1 MDYLTHS
8 LKNLPQ
14 RLFKFYGYDDSLNEK
29 RLSGEVFLASP
40 LDFNDPCDCQRDV
53 INNARE
59 REKARGDG
67 WVKRKLLELGY
78 DDAKSDALATSL
90 LSGDTDKYEVYK
102 KQLEKVGIL
111 CLTPNST
118 DTLMWGYY
126 ANNQGLCIEYDI
138 DILVKRLVIGFVNT
152 MDYFTVNHLC
162 TILKYNIDP
171 MVRDGDYSKEEMD
184 SANMF
189 TIADAQSLTNAYL
202 KERQTVEQRQFFLQ
216 NVFLKRVAG
225 SDIVYRVKPDG
236 SPSSLFFDKNNN
248 DSKLKYYVKTKT
260 WSHENEFRIVVS
272 LGGKKAI
279 PLGKDI
285 IKNIYI
291 GCNTKTEKVVELAY
305 LASKISLNAGF
316 YKMRRLKNCGLQPV
330 KLDLSKLISDFP
342 DTEKYLKDK
351 FKLYW

>member
-1 MDYLTHS
+1 MKHS
-8 LKNLPQ
+8 LVNLPE
-14 RLFKFYGYDDSLNEK
+14 RLFKFYSYSDSLNEK

-53 INNARE
+53 INNAGEKE
-59 REKARGDG
+59 RNNGVG

-78 DDAKSDALATSL
+78 DDAKSSVLAASL
-90 LSGDTDKYEVYK
+90 LAGDTDKYEVYQ
-102 KQLEKVGIL
+102 KQLEKVGVL
-111 CLTPNST
+111 CLTPHST

-126 ANNQGLCIEYDI
+126 ASNQGLCIEYDR
-138 DILVKRLVIGFVNT
+138 DNLVKRLVIGFVNSL
-152 MDYFTVNHLC
+152 DYFTVNHLC
-162 TILKYNIDP
+162 TKQRYSTDP
-171 MVRDGDYSKEEMD
+171 TVRNPGITMEEMD
-184 SANMF
+184 GIRMF
-189 TIADAQSLTNAYL
+189 NIVDAQSLTNAYL
-202 KERQTVEQRQFFLQ
+202 IDKLSDNERLFFLQ

-225 SDIVYRVKPDG
+225 ADIIYKVKPDG
-236 SPSSLFFDKNNN
+236 SPSSLFFDRNNN

-279 PLGKDI
+279 PLGKDVV
-285 IKNIYI
+285 KNIYI

-305 LASKISLNAGF
+305 MASRLSLNAGF

-330 KLDLSKLISDFP
+330 KLDLSKLIADFP
-342 DTEKYLKDK
+342 DTEKYLKEK